1 MHFVPISSL
10 REASGY
16 RDRRSIKKWVEHSLG
31 IALHRVGKNWCV
43 IESEYTK
50 ALWERY
56 GRVAVSQTEG
66 KYVVANAHE
75 QIFLSD
81 LQKFLSD
88 I

>member
-1 MHFVPISSL
+1 ME
-10 REASGY
+10 R
-16 RDRRSIKKWVEHSLG
+16 SLG

-50 ALWERY
+50 ALWKKY
-56 GRVAVSQTEG
+56 GRVAVTQPEG
-66 KYVVANAHE
+66 KYAAANAHE